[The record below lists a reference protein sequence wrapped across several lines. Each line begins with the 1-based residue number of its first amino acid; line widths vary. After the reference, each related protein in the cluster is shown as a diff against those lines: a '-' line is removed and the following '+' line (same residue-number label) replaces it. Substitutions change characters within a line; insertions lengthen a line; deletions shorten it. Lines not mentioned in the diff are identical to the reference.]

1 LENQGEYEFEE
12 LYRNIIQLTPNA
24 IYVHTKGKFLYSNPA
39 GLALLGAKNLEELAS
54 RAVIDYV
61 HPDYRE
67 MVIKRIKDMELDK
80 KDATPLQEKLVKL
93 DNSVIDVEVVGRAI
107 KYMKGHANLLIV
119 RDLTQ
124 QIENQER
131 LKESEARK
139 SAILESL
146 PDLVFLL
153 NSAGI
158 ILDFNA
164 PDESQLYINR
174 DEVFGSNILDV
185 LPKNEAKM
193 ILEKVRFVL
202 ETKGTT
208 LLEFQLL
215 MNQTLQTFESR
226 FIYYGDNEV
235 IALVRNIS
243 KEKAEEEEQIKIIK
257 MESIGLLAGGIAHDF
272 NNILM
277 KILGN
282 INLIKLES
290 KISKS
295 DNLYLKEVE
304 NAITQATKL
313 TNQLL
318 TFSKGGEPITKPI
331 AIKTIIEDSVSFFL
345 SGSKSKVKTSY
356 SEDSITVE
364 VEAGQIDQLINN
376 LILNADQSMPEGGV
390 IEINVELMRL
400 KKDQFPGIKKGKYV
414 KIAIKDQ
421 GIGIEEKN
429 LGRIFEPYFTTKK
442 EGTGLGLAICYSVVK
457 RHKGFIEVK
466 SEVEKGSVFIVYLPV
481 SSKKIEDKG
490 KQKILD
496 KNWGSGRALIMDD
509 SVDIQILVKKMLEMM
524 GFTCDVASDGEEAIE
539 IYKKA
544 MDENPFKIVI
554 MDLTIPGG
562 MGGKKVLEELL
573 TFDPKIKAIV
583 SSGYSTDPVMANYKK
598 HGFKGILTKPY
609 TFDELKRV
617 IGEILG

>member
-1 LENQGEYEFEE
+1 MENQGEYEFEE